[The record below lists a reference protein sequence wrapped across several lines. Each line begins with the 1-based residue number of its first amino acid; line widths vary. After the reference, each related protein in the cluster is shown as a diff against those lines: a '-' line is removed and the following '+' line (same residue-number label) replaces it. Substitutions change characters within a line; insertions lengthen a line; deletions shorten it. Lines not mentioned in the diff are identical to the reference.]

1 LKRALKFRFLG
12 CPMQYQNVSILSL
25 AHIDAPHRVTS
36 SELSQQFA
44 QTLGRLGV
52 GLEVLEYASGI
63 EARRYWDNGVQPSE
77 AAALAGEKALLDS
90 GIDRSRIGIIVNT
103 SVCRDYIEPST
114 ACLVHQRLG
123 LSTECL
129 NFDLGNACL
138 GFLSGMQV
146 VSNMIERGQVDYAL
160 VVDGESARFVQEAT
174 IARLQRPETTLQ
186 EFTEQ
191 FATLTLGSGSV
202 AMVLARTDL
211 VSGGHRFTG
220 VVNRAAT
227 QHSGLC
233 RGQPDHMVTDAK
245 ALLVAGIELASQTYD
260 YAKTDFGWI
269 KNGVDQ
275 VDEYVLHQVSGTH
288 TASLC
293 KALGLD
299 TQKVLAI
306 YPEFGNIGPASVPI
320 VLSKAA
326 ESGRL
331 KKGSRVALMGIGSG
345 LNCSMAEIIW

>member
-1 LKRALKFRFLG
+1 
-12 CPMQYQNVSILSL
+12 MQYQNVSILSL

-269 KNGVDQ
+269 KDGVDQ